1 MVGFWYETRS
11 PLRLQDMLATHPPL
25 GQIPKNKWTIRWT
38 AGSYNNSFIY
48 HSCSWSDDFSVML
61 PDCQWLRLHAV
72 AAAARAVPRTRPEV
86 KRQVQRLNG
95 FDSGFLQRNKYSMGR
110 QETIAYR
117 NSFPGWMI
125 LGTRKGGRTQNKPS
139 RRIIVYD
146 FFATP
151 SPDVWAKRTR
161 RQMSSQIDWWQ
172 RYPSGRV
179 CQSWRTFCHCWSLK

>member
-1 MVGFWYETRS
+1 MNGWKLQQFIYLPLLFLVGWFFCDASKLSVAQVACCSSGSTCRPSNTTRS
-11 PLRLQDMLATHPPL
+11 ETSGAT
-25 GQIPKNKWTIRWT
+25 
-38 AGSYNNSFIY
+38 A
-48 HSCSWSDDFSVML
+48 D
-61 PDCQWLRLHAV
+61 
-72 AAAARAVPRTRPEV
+72 
-86 KRQVQRLNG
+86 G
-95 FDSGFLQRNKYSMGR
+95 FDSSFLQRNKYSMGR
-110 QETIAYR
+110 QETIAYS
-117 NSFPGWMI
+117 NSFRGWMI

-151 SPDVWAKRTR
+151 SPDVWTKRTR